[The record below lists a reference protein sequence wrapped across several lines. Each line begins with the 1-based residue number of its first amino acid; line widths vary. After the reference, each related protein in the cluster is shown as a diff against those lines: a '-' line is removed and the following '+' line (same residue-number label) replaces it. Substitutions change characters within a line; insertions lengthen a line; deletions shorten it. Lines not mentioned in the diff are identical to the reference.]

1 MKQYTFKNR
10 EISWL
15 DFNSRVLQ
23 EAEDSSVPLIERIR
37 FIGIFSNNLDE
48 FYKVRYATVKRI
60 ALSAKKQ
67 KKLYK
72 GLNAIDLLKEITKK
86 TISLQNRS
94 TNALNTIIDKLKSQ
108 NIFFVD
114 EKTIPKQFINYIN
127 EFFVEKIQPQLEIVV
142 LDEKSKF
149 PNLTDTS
156 SFLTIKIISKSLDHK
171 YALIKIP
178 TQLDRFLVLNETKRK
193 YVILIDDIIRF
204 HLNEI
209 FEMFSPKTINAHM
222 IKISRDAELDFA
234 YDISKSYLEKI
245 SLSIKNRSTGE
256 PVRFVY
262 DNEIEKETL
271 DFLLDKL
278 NFDNNTDSIIPG
290 GKYHNRRDYMS
301 FPSMN
306 QNKLIYKK
314 LKPLDIQNFDLS
326 KNIFDTLKKRD
337 YLLHTPFHKFTYIL
351 RFLSEASID
360 PAVKKISITI
370 YRLSKLSS
378 VANALINAAKNGKE
392 VTVQIELQARFD
404 EKANI
409 KYAKLLEQQGVKL
422 IFGIQNLKVH
432 AKICVIE
439 RKTPNGLEKYGFI
452 STGNFNESTAKTYT
466 DFTLFTHNK
475 QILNDMSKVFKF
487 FNANYKNFK
496 YEHLKLSPFD
506 TQSFFTKMIKR
517 EIKNAKKGLS
527 ASIKIK
533 LNSLTSYAMVEE
545 LYKASKEG
553 VKIKMIVRGICC
565 LIPENEKNIEV
576 ISVVDRFLEHTRFF
590 IFNNNGKN
598 ETYISSADWMTRN
611 LDNRVEVTC
620 PILNK
625 NIKDEIN
632 DIFNIYWSDNVKSRR
647 VNTEIPNQYQVDL
660 KSKKE
665 KRSQME
671 IYNYYKLKL
680 EKQGRYR

>member
-1 MKQYTFKNR
+1 MKDYTFKNR
-10 EISWL
+10 ELSWL
-15 DFNSRVLQ
+15 DFNARVLQ
-23 EAEDSSVPLIERIR
+23 EAEDPNVPLIERIR

-60 ALSAKKQ
+60 ALSGKKQ
-67 KKLYK
+67 KKLYQ

-86 TISLQNRS
+86 TIELQNRS
-94 TNALNTIIDKLKSQ
+94 TDALNSIINKLKSE
-108 NIFFVD
+108 NIHFVD
-114 EKTIPKQFINYIN
+114 EKTIPKKFIDLIN
-127 EFFVEKIQPQLEIVV
+127 DFFIDKIQPQLEIVV
-142 LDEKSKF
+142 LNKKSKF

-156 SFLTIKIISKSLDHK
+156 SFLTVKIISKKQEQK

-178 TQLDRFLVLNETKRK
+178 TKLDRFLVLSETNQK

-209 FEMFSPKTINAHM
+209 FEIFSPQSIKANM

-245 SLSIKNRSTGE
+245 SLSLKNRSSGE

-278 NFDNNTDSIIPG
+278 KFDHDTDSIIPG

-306 QNKLIYKK
+306 KNNLSYKK
-314 LKPLDIQNFDLS
+314 FKPLDLKGFDLS

-351 RFLSEASID
+351 RLLSEASID
-360 PAVKKISITI
+360 PSVTKISITI

-392 VTVQIELQARFD
+392 VVVQIELQARFD

-409 KYAKLLEQQGVKL
+409 KYAKLLEEQGVKL

-439 RKTPNGLEKYGFI
+439 RKSSDGLEKFGFI
-452 STGNFNESTAKTYT
+452 STGNFNESTAKIYT
-466 DFTLFTHNK
+466 DFTLFTCDK
-475 QILNDMSKVFKF
+475 KILNDISKVFKF
-487 FNANYKNFK
+487 FNANYKKFNFQ
-496 YEHLKLSPFD
+496 HLKLSPFD
-506 TQSFFTKMIKR
+506 TQSFFTKMLKR
-517 EIKNAKKGLS
+517 EIKNAKKGLP
-527 ASIKIK
+527 AYVKIK

-545 LYKASKEG
+545 LYKASREG

-565 LIPENEKNIEV
+565 LSPENEKNIEV
-576 ISVVDRFLEHTRFF
+576 RSVVDRFLEHTRFF

-620 PILNK
+620 PILDPD
-625 NIKDEIN
+625 IKKEIN
-632 DIFNIYWSDNVKSRR
+632 DIFEIYWSDNIKSRT
-647 VNTEIPNQYQVDL
+647 VNNEIPNQYQINQN
-660 KSKKE
+660 SKKLI
-665 KRSQME
+665 RSQIE
-671 IYNYYKLKL
+671 INNYYKSKL
-680 EKQGRYR
+680 EK

>member
-1 MKQYTFKNR
+1 MKDYTFKNR
-10 EISWL
+10 ELSWL
-15 DFNSRVLQ
+15 DFNARVLQ
-23 EAEDSSVPLIERIR
+23 EAEDPNVPLIERIR

-60 ALSAKKQ
+60 ALSGKKQ
-67 KKLYK
+67 KKLYQ

-86 TISLQNRS
+86 TIELQDRS
-94 TNALNTIIDKLKSQ
+94 TDALNSIINKLKSE
-108 NIFFVD
+108 NIHFVD
-114 EKTIPKQFINYIN
+114 EKTIPKKFISLIN
-127 EFFVEKIQPQLEIVV
+127 DFFIDKIQPQLEIVV
-142 LDEKSKF
+142 LNKKSKF

-156 SFLTIKIISKSLDHK
+156 SFLTVKIISKKQEQK

-178 TQLDRFLVLNETKRK
+178 TKLDRFLVLSETNQK

-209 FEMFSPKTINAHM
+209 FEIFSPQSIKANM

-245 SLSIKNRSTGE
+245 SLSLKNRSSGE

-278 NFDNNTDSIIPG
+278 KFDHDTDSIIPG

-306 QNKLIYKK
+306 KNNLSYKK
-314 LKPLDIQNFDLS
+314 FKPLDLKGFDLS

-351 RFLSEASID
+351 RLLSEASID
-360 PAVKKISITI
+360 PSVTKISITI

-392 VTVQIELQARFD
+392 VIVQIELQARFD

-409 KYAKLLEQQGVKL
+409 KYAKLLEEQGVKL

-439 RKTPNGLEKYGFI
+439 RKSSDGLEKFGFI
-452 STGNFNESTAKTYT
+452 STGNFNESTAKIYT
-466 DFTLFTHNK
+466 DFTLFTCDK
-475 QILNDMSKVFKF
+475 KILNDISKVFKF
-487 FNANYKNFK
+487 FNANYKKFNFQ
-496 YEHLKLSPFD
+496 HLKLSPFD
-506 TQSFFTKMIKR
+506 TQSFFTKMLKR
-517 EIKNAKKGLS
+517 EIKNAKKGLP
-527 ASIKIK
+527 AYVKIK

-545 LYKASKEG
+545 LYKASREG

-565 LIPENEKNIEV
+565 LLPENEKNIEV
-576 ISVVDRFLEHTRFF
+576 RSVVDRFLEHTRFF
-590 IFNNNGKN
+590 IFNNNGIN

-620 PILNK
+620 PILDP
-625 NIKDEIN
+625 NIKKEIN
-632 DIFNIYWSDNVKSRR
+632 DIFEIYWSDNIKSRT
-647 VNTEIPNQYQVDL
+647 VNNEIPNQYQINQN
-660 KSKKE
+660 SKKLI
-665 KRSQME
+665 RSQIE
-671 IYNYYKLKL
+671 INNYYKSKL
-680 EKQGRYR
+680 EK

>member
-15 DFNSRVLQ
+15 DFNARVLQ
-23 EAEDSSVPLIERIR
+23 EAEDSNVPLIERIR

-94 TNALNTIIDKLKSQ
+94 TNALNTIIDKLKSE

-114 EKTIPKQFINYIN
+114 EKSIPKKFINYIN
-127 EFFVEKIQPQLEIVV
+127 EYFIEKIQPQLEIVV

-149 PNLTDTS
+149 PNLTDSS

-178 TQLDRFLVLNETKRK
+178 TQLDRFLVLNETNCK
-193 YVILIDDIIRF
+193 YVILIDDIIRY

-209 FEMFSPKTINAHM
+209 FEIFSPKKINANM

-262 DNEIEKETL
+262 DDKIEKETL

-278 NFDNNTDSIIPG
+278 NFDDNTDSIIPG

-306 QNKLIYKK
+306 QNKLTYEK
-314 LKPLDIQNFDLS
+314 LKPLDLYNFDLS
-326 KNIFDTLKKRD
+326 KNIFDTIKERD

-351 RFLSEASID
+351 RFLTEASID
-360 PAVKKISITI
+360 PSVTKISITV

-409 KYAKLLEQQGVKL
+409 KYAKLLEEQGVKL

-432 AKICVIE
+432 AKICFIE
-439 RKTPNGLEKYGFI
+439 RKTPKGLEKYGFI

-475 QILNDMSKVFKF
+475 KILNDIAKIFKF

-496 YEHLKLSPFD
+496 YDHLKLSPFD

-517 EIKNAKKGLS
+517 EIKNAKKGLP

-545 LYKASKEG
+545 LYKAAKQG
-553 VKIKMIVRGICC
+553 VKIKMIIRGICC

-620 PILNK
+620 PILDKSIN
-625 NIKDEIN
+625 DEIN
-632 DIFNIYWSDNVKSRR
+632 DIFNIYWSDNIKSRR
-647 VNTEIPNQYQVDL
+647 INTEIPNQYQSKL
-660 KSKKE
+660 KSKKGI
-665 KRSQME
+665 RSQIE

-680 EKQGRYR
+680 EK

>member
-15 DFNSRVLQ
+15 DFNARVLQ
-23 EAEDSSVPLIERIR
+23 EAEDSNVPLIERIR

-94 TNALNTIIDKLKSQ
+94 TNALNVIIDKLKSE

-114 EKTIPKQFINYIN
+114 EKSIPKKFINYIN
-127 EFFVEKIQPQLEIVV
+127 EYFIEKIQPQLEIVV

-149 PNLTDTS
+149 PNLTDSS
-156 SFLTIKIISKSLDHK
+156 SFLTIKIISKSFYHK

-178 TQLDRFLVLNETKRK
+178 TQLDRFLVLNETKCK
-193 YVILIDDIIRF
+193 YVILIDDIIRY

-209 FEMFSPKTINAHM
+209 FEIFSPEKINANM

-245 SLSIKNRSTGE
+245 SLSIKNRSTGD

-262 DNEIEKETL
+262 DDKIEKETL

-306 QNKLIYKK
+306 KNKLTYEK
-314 LKPLDIQNFDLS
+314 LKPLDLYNFDLS
-326 KNIFDTLKKRD
+326 KNIFDTIKERD

-351 RFLSEASID
+351 RFLTEASID
-360 PAVKKISITI
+360 PSITKISITI

-409 KYAKLLEQQGVKL
+409 KYAKLLEEQGVKL

-432 AKICVIE
+432 AKICLIE
-439 RKTPNGLEKYGFI
+439 RKTPKGLEKYGFI
-452 STGNFNESTAKTYT
+452 STGNFNESTAKIYT

-475 QILNDMSKVFKF
+475 KILNDISKIFKF

-496 YEHLKLSPFD
+496 YNHLKLSPFD

-517 EIKNAKKGLS
+517 EIKNAKKGLP
-527 ASIKIK
+527 AFIKIK

-545 LYKASKEG
+545 LYKAAKQG
-553 VKIKMIVRGICC
+553 VKIKMIIRGICC

-620 PILNK
+620 PILDK
-625 NIKDEIN
+625 NINDEIN
-632 DIFNIYWSDNVKSRR
+632 DIFNIYWSDNIKSRR
-647 VNTEIPNQYQVDL
+647 INTEIPNQYQSKL
-660 KSKKE
+660 KSKKGI
-665 KRSQME
+665 RSQIE

-680 EKQGRYR
+680 EK

>member
-1 MKQYTFKNR
+1 MKDYTFKNR
-10 EISWL
+10 ELSWL
-15 DFNSRVLQ
+15 DFNARVLQ
-23 EAEDSSVPLIERIR
+23 EAEDPNVPLIERIR

-60 ALSAKKQ
+60 ALSGKKQ
-67 KKLYK
+67 KKLYQ

-86 TISLQNRS
+86 TIELQDRS
-94 TNALNTIIDKLKSQ
+94 TDALNSIINKLKSE
-108 NIFFVD
+108 NIHFVD
-114 EKTIPKQFINYIN
+114 EKTIPEKFIGLIN
-127 EFFVEKIQPQLEIVV
+127 DFFIDKIQPQLEIVV
-142 LDEKSKF
+142 LNKKSKF

-156 SFLTIKIISKSLDHK
+156 SFLTVKIISKKQEQK

-178 TQLDRFLVLNETKRK
+178 TKLDRFLVLSEKNQK

-209 FEMFSPKTINAHM
+209 FEIFSPQSIKANM

-245 SLSIKNRSTGE
+245 SLSLKNRSSGE

-278 NFDNNTDSIIPG
+278 KFDHDTDSIIPG

-306 QNKLIYKK
+306 KNNLSYKK
-314 LKPLDIQNFDLS
+314 FEPLDLKGFDLS

-351 RFLSEASID
+351 RLLSEASID
-360 PAVKKISITI
+360 PSVTKISITI

-392 VTVQIELQARFD
+392 VVVQIELQARFD

-409 KYAKLLEQQGVKL
+409 KYAKLLEEQGVKL

-439 RKTPNGLEKYGFI
+439 RKSSDGLEKFGFI
-452 STGNFNESTAKTYT
+452 STGNFNESTAKIYT
-466 DFTLFTHNK
+466 DFTLFTCDK
-475 QILNDMSKVFKF
+475 KILNDISKVFKF
-487 FNANYKNFK
+487 FNANYKKFNFQ
-496 YEHLKLSPFD
+496 HLKLSPFD
-506 TQSFFTKMIKR
+506 TQSFFTKMLKR
-517 EIKNAKKGLS
+517 EIKNAKKGLP
-527 ASIKIK
+527 AYVKIK

-545 LYKASKEG
+545 LYKASREG

-565 LIPENEKNIEV
+565 LLPENEKNIEV
-576 ISVVDRFLEHTRFF
+576 RSVVDRFLEHTRFF

-620 PILNK
+620 PILDP
-625 NIKDEIN
+625 NIKKEIN
-632 DIFNIYWSDNVKSRR
+632 DIFEIYWSDNVKSRT
-647 VNTEIPNQYQVDL
+647 VNNEIPNQYQINQN
-660 KSKKE
+660 SKKLI
-665 KRSQME
+665 RSQIE
-671 IYNYYKLKL
+671 INNYYKSKL
-680 EKQGRYR
+680 EK

>member
-1 MKQYTFKNR
+1 MKDYTFKNR
-10 EISWL
+10 ELSWL
-15 DFNSRVLQ
+15 DFNARVLQ
-23 EAEDSSVPLIERIR
+23 EAEDPNVPLIERIR

-60 ALSAKKQ
+60 ALSGKKQ
-67 KKLYK
+67 KKLYQ

-86 TISLQNRS
+86 TIELQDRS
-94 TNALNTIIDKLKSQ
+94 TDALNSIINKLKSE
-108 NIFFVD
+108 NIHFVD
-114 EKTIPKQFINYIN
+114 EKTIPEKFIGLIN
-127 EFFVEKIQPQLEIVV
+127 DFFIDKIQPQLEIVV
-142 LDEKSKF
+142 LNKKSKF

-156 SFLTIKIISKSLDHK
+156 SFLTVKIISKKQEQK

-178 TQLDRFLVLNETKRK
+178 TKLDRFLVLSEKNQK

-209 FEMFSPKTINAHM
+209 FEIFSPQSIKANM

-245 SLSIKNRSTGE
+245 SLSLKNRSSGE

-278 NFDNNTDSIIPG
+278 KFDHDTDSIIPG
-290 GKYHNRRDYMS
+290 AKYHNRRDYMS

-306 QNKLIYKK
+306 KNNLSYKK
-314 LKPLDIQNFDLS
+314 FKPLDLKGFDLS

-351 RFLSEASID
+351 RLLSEASID
-360 PAVKKISITI
+360 PSVTKISITI

-392 VTVQIELQARFD
+392 VVVQIELQARFD

-409 KYAKLLEQQGVKL
+409 KYAKLLEEQGVKL

-439 RKTPNGLEKYGFI
+439 RKSSDGLEKFGFI
-452 STGNFNESTAKTYT
+452 STGNFNESTAKIYT
-466 DFTLFTHNK
+466 DFTLFTCDK
-475 QILNDMSKVFKF
+475 KILNDISKVFKF
-487 FNANYKNFK
+487 FNANYKKFNFQ
-496 YEHLKLSPFD
+496 HLKLSPFD
-506 TQSFFTKMIKR
+506 TQSFFTKMLKR
-517 EIKNAKKGLS
+517 EIKNAKKGLP
-527 ASIKIK
+527 AYVKIK

-545 LYKASKEG
+545 LYKASREG

-565 LIPENEKNIEV
+565 LLPENEKNIEV
-576 ISVVDRFLEHTRFF
+576 RSVVDRFLEHTRFF

-620 PILNK
+620 PILDP
-625 NIKDEIN
+625 NIKKEIN
-632 DIFNIYWSDNVKSRR
+632 DIFEIYWSDNVKSRT
-647 VNTEIPNQYQVDL
+647 VNNEIPNQYQINQN
-660 KSKKE
+660 SKKLI
-665 KRSQME
+665 RSQIE
-671 IYNYYKLKL
+671 INNYYKSKL
-680 EKQGRYR
+680 EK

>member
-1 MKQYTFKNR
+1 MKQYKFKNR

-15 DFNSRVLQ
+15 DFNARVLQ
-23 EAEDSSVPLIERIR
+23 EAEDSNVPLIERIR

-94 TNALNTIIDKLKSQ
+94 TNALNTIIDKLKSE

-114 EKTIPKQFINYIN
+114 EKTIPKQFVNYIN

-149 PNLTDTS
+149 PNLTDSS
-156 SFLTIKIISKSLDHK
+156 SFLTIKIISKSFDNK

-178 TQLDRFLVLNETKRK
+178 TQLDRFLVLNETNFK
-193 YVILIDDIIRF
+193 YVILIDDIIRY

-209 FEMFSPKTINAHM
+209 FEIFSPKKINANM

-262 DNEIEKETL
+262 DDQIKKETL

-306 QNKLIYKK
+306 QNKLTYEK
-314 LKPLDIQNFDLS
+314 LKPLDLYNFDLS
-326 KNIFDTLKKRD
+326 KNIFDILKERD
-337 YLLHTPFHKFTYIL
+337 YLLHTPFHKFSYIL

-360 PAVKKISITI
+360 PTVTKISITI

-409 KYAKLLEQQGVKL
+409 KYAKLLEEQGVKL

-439 RKTPNGLEKYGFI
+439 RKTPKGLEKYGFI
-452 STGNFNESTAKTYT
+452 STGNFNESTAKIYT
-466 DFTLFTHNK
+466 DFTLFTYNK
-475 QILNDMSKVFKF
+475 KILNDISKIFKF

-496 YEHLKLSPFD
+496 YEQLKLSPFD

-517 EIKNAKKGLS
+517 EIKNVKKGLP

-553 VKIKMIVRGICC
+553 VKIKMIIRGICC

-620 PILNK
+620 PILDK
-625 NIKDEIN
+625 SIKDEIN
-632 DIFNIYWSDNVKSRR
+632 DIFNIYWSDNIKSRR
-647 VNTEIPNQYQVDL
+647 INTQIPNQYQSNP
-660 KSKKE
+660 KSKKGI
-665 KRSQME
+665 RSQIE

-680 EKQGRYR
+680 EK

>member
-1 MKQYTFKNR
+1 MKDYTFKNR
-10 EISWL
+10 ELSWL
-15 DFNSRVLQ
+15 DFNARVLQ
-23 EAEDSSVPLIERIR
+23 EAEDPNVPLIERIR

-60 ALSAKKQ
+60 ALSGKKQ
-67 KKLYK
+67 KKLYQ

-86 TISLQNRS
+86 TIELQDRS
-94 TNALNTIIDKLKSQ
+94 TDALNSIINKLKSE
-108 NIFFVD
+108 NIHFVD
-114 EKTIPKQFINYIN
+114 EKTIPKKFIGLIN
-127 EFFVEKIQPQLEIVV
+127 DFFIDKIQPQLEIVV
-142 LDEKSKF
+142 LNKKSKF

-156 SFLTIKIISKSLDHK
+156 SFLTVKIISKKQEQK

-178 TQLDRFLVLNETKRK
+178 TKLDRFLVLSETNQK

-209 FEMFSPKTINAHM
+209 FEIFSPQSIKANM

-245 SLSIKNRSTGE
+245 SLSLKNRSSGE

-278 NFDNNTDSIIPG
+278 KFDHDTDSIIPG

-306 QNKLIYKK
+306 KNNLSYKK
-314 LKPLDIQNFDLS
+314 FKPLDLKGFDLS

-351 RFLSEASID
+351 RLLSEASID
-360 PAVKKISITI
+360 PSVTKISITI

-392 VTVQIELQARFD
+392 VVVQIELQARFD

-409 KYAKLLEQQGVKL
+409 KYAKLLEEQGVKL

-439 RKTPNGLEKYGFI
+439 RKSSDGLEKFGFI
-452 STGNFNESTAKTYT
+452 STGNFNESTAKVNT
-466 DFTLFTHNK
+466 DYTLFTSDERNLK
-475 QILNDMSKVFKF
+475 EVNKVFNF
-487 FNANYKNFK
+487 LQVHYKLKAYKHLIVSPHHTHNTLVK
-496 YEHLKLSPFD
+496 MINKEIENHKIGLPSGIRLKL
-506 TQSFFTKMIKR
+506 
-517 EIKNAKKGLS
+517 NAITNFSIIEKLYQ
-527 ASIKIK
+527 AS
-533 LNSLTSYAMVEE
+533 N
-545 LYKASKEG
+545 EG
-553 VKIKMIVRGICC
+553 VKIQMVVRGICC
-565 LIPENEKNIEV
+565 LIPGIKGMSENIEV
-576 ISVVDRFLEHTRFF
+576 LSVVDKFLEHPRVYEF
-590 IFNNNGKN
+590 INGGSLI
-598 ETYISSADWMTRN
+598 TYISSADFMTRN
-611 LDNRVEVTC
+611 IENRLEVAA
-620 PILNK
+620 PIYDPELQRQ
-625 NIKDEIN
+625 IKDVF
-632 DIFNIYWSDNVKSRR
+632 DIMWNDNVKARSCLLYTSPSPRDATLSRM
-647 VNTEIPNQYQVDL
+647 P
-660 KSKKE
+660 S
-665 KRSQME
+665 SA
-671 IYNYYKLKL
+671 
-680 EKQGRYR
+680 